1 MSSKGPLRPIG
12 KRFKNGV
19 DTRISGLYGLQIT
32 NNKQCIFINFK
43 FIKFS
48 LFCKQ
53 MSILRH
59 AMPCLATLVL
69 GIAQASAAPPQTNI
83 DTAIAEANAMVKLGI
98 PTQVIDAW
106 LLRQV
111 KGAGTSRTATSA
123 VTVQTPP
130 PSWDVYAAAAW
141 TRQERGATGS
151 DELQRENVYTRT
163 RLGLSSADQDLPHV
177 TSGQALEIDQGRAQ
191 ASNTLPARAAA
202 H

>member
-1 MSSKGPLRPIG
+1 
-12 KRFKNGV
+12 
-19 DTRISGLYGLQIT
+19 
-32 NNKQCIFINFK
+32 
-43 FIKFS
+43 
-48 LFCKQ
+48 
-53 MSILRH
+53 MSILRY

-69 GIAQASAAPPQTNI
+69 GTAQAATAPSQTNV

-111 KGAGTSRTATSA
+111 KGAGTSRTATST

-141 TRQERGATGS
+141 TRQERSATGS

-163 RLGLSSADQDLPHV
+163 RLGLSSADQDLHHV
-177 TSGQALEIDQGRAQ
+177 TSGQALEIDQGRTQ
-191 ASNTLPARAAA
+191 ASNVLPAQTAA

>member
-1 MSSKGPLRPIG
+1 MPILRP
-12 KRFKNGV
+12 
-19 DTRISGLYGLQIT
+19 
-32 NNKQCIFINFK
+32 
-43 FIKFS
+43 
-48 LFCKQ
+48 
-53 MSILRH
+53 

-69 GIAQASAAPPQTNI
+69 GIAPASAAPPPTYV

-123 VTVQTPP
+123 ATVQTPP

-141 TRQERGATGS
+141 KQQQRGATGS

-163 RLGLSSADQDLPHV
+163 RLGLSSADQDLPHA

-191 ASNTLPARAAA
+191 ASNAIPAPAGA

>member
-1 MSSKGPLRPIG
+1 
-12 KRFKNGV
+12 
-19 DTRISGLYGLQIT
+19 
-32 NNKQCIFINFK
+32 
-43 FIKFS
+43 
-48 LFCKQ
+48 
-53 MSILRH
+53 MSILRY

-69 GIAQASAAPPQTNI
+69 GTAQAATAPSQTNV

-111 KGAGTSRTATSA
+111 KGAGTSRTATST

-141 TRQERGATGS
+141 TRQERSATGS

-191 ASNTLPARAAA
+191 ASNAIPAPAGA

>member
-1 MSSKGPLRPIG
+1 
-12 KRFKNGV
+12 
-19 DTRISGLYGLQIT
+19 
-32 NNKQCIFINFK
+32 
-43 FIKFS
+43 
-48 LFCKQ
+48 

-59 AMPCLATLVL
+59 AMLCLATLVL

-83 DTAIAEANAMVKLGI
+83 DTAITEANAMVKLGI

-111 KGAGTSRTATSA
+111 KGAGTSGTAAT

-141 TRQERGATGS
+141 KRQERRATGS
-151 DELQRENVYTRT
+151 DELQRENVYART
-163 RLGLSSADQDLPHV
+163 RLGLSSTDQDLPHA

-191 ASNTLPARAAA
+191 ASNVLPAQAAA

>member
-1 MSSKGPLRPIG
+1 
-12 KRFKNGV
+12 
-19 DTRISGLYGLQIT
+19 
-32 NNKQCIFINFK
+32 
-43 FIKFS
+43 
-48 LFCKQ
+48 

-69 GIAQASAAPPQTNI
+69 GIAQASAASPQANI
-83 DTAIAEANAMVKLGI
+83 DTAITEANAMVKLGI

-111 KGAGTSRTATSA
+111 KGANTTGTAPSA

-141 TRQERGATGS
+141 KQQQRGATGS

-163 RLGLSSADQDLPHV
+163 RLGLSSADQDLPHA
-177 TSGQALEIDQGRAQ
+177 TSGQAGEIDQGRTQ
-191 ASNTLPARAAA
+191 ASNVLPAQAAA

>member
-1 MSSKGPLRPIG
+1 
-12 KRFKNGV
+12 
-19 DTRISGLYGLQIT
+19 
-32 NNKQCIFINFK
+32 
-43 FIKFS
+43 
-48 LFCKQ
+48 
-53 MSILRH
+53 
-59 AMPCLATLVL
+59 MPCLVTLVL
-69 GIAQASAAPPQTNI
+69 GIASASAASPPTNV

-111 KGAGTSRTATSA
+111 KEAGTSRTATSA
-123 VTVQTPP
+123 VTVKTPP
-130 PSWDVYAAAAW
+130 PSWDVYATAAW

-163 RLGLSSADQDLPHV
+163 RLGLSSADQDLPHA

-191 ASNTLPARAAA
+191 ASNVLSAQTAA